1 MLYTPLTMRAMRICY
16 DAHHGQY
23 DKSDVPYVFHPYHL
37 AEQMDTEEAVCTALL
52 HDVLE
57 DTELTS
63 TDLLGLG
70 IPSDVVEALEA
81 LCHNTNVPYLSYVR
95 ALKQNPLA
103 RVVKIADLKHNSDLT
118 RLEGVTAADRRR
130 VEKYAKALAILEA

>member
-16 DAHHGQY
+16 EAHHGQC
-23 DKSDVPYVFHPYHL
+23 DKSNVPYVFHPYHL

-63 TDLLGLG
+63 ADLIRLGMPRAV
-70 IPSDVVEALEA
+70 IEALEA
-81 LCHNTNVPYLSYVR
+81 LCHNGNVPYLSYVR
-95 ALKQNPLA
+95 DLKQNPLA
-103 RVVKIADLKHNSDLT
+103 RAVKIADIKHNSDLT
-118 RLEGVTAADRRR
+118 RLVRITEADRRR
-130 VEKYAKALAILEA
+130 AEKYAKALEILEA